1 MIFQRI
7 LIMTTTVFKSHHLK
21 TIKYTLLISILS
33 VLFQACGSVP
43 ILGRKQLLLVGDQEV
58 LTMSLQ
64 QYREFIHDA
73 PVEKNT
79 AQAREVELVGRKV
92 AAAVETFYRNNG
104 LESELKNFSW
114 EFNLVK
120 SKDVNAFCMPGG
132 KIVVYEGLLPI
143 TQNETGLAIVIG
155 HEVAHA
161 VAKHA
166 NERISQQMA
175 LQYGGA
181 VAGGLIGN
189 SAAAQQIGS
198 LVFGVGAQL
207 GVMLPYSR
215 KHEYEADELGM
226 IFMAMAGYDPR
237 AAESFWLR
245 MSQAGGN
252 SGPEFMSTHP
262 TDQNRIKKIQENM
275 PEGLKYYQ
283 GAGVQNKTEQKIKTS
298 VKPEARTSK
307 EWSF

>member
-1 MIFQRI
+1 
-7 LIMTTTVFKSHHLK
+7 MTTFSFQNRSSKLLK
-21 TIKYTLLISILS
+21 QAFLISILAIL
-33 VLFQACGSVP
+33 VQACGSVP
-43 ILGRKQLLLVGDQEV
+43 ILGRKQLLLVPDQEV
-58 LTMSLQ
+58 LALSLN
-64 QYREFIHDA
+64 QYQDFMRSA
-73 PVEKNT
+73 PVIRNT
-79 AQAREVELVGRKV
+79 PDAREVTTVGRRI
-92 AAAVETFYRNNG
+92 ATAVETFYRNNG
-104 LESELKNFSW
+104 YESELKNFNW

-143 TQNETGLAIVIG
+143 TKNETGLAIVLG
-155 HEVAHA
+155 HEIAHA

-181 VAGGLIGN
+181 IAGGLMGN
-189 SAAAQQIGS
+189 SAAAQQIGG

-215 KHEYEADELGM
+215 KHEYEADELGL

-237 AAESFWLR
+237 AAIDFWTR

-252 SGPEFMSTHP
+252 SGLEIMSTHP
-262 TDQNRIKKIQENM
+262 NDQNRIAKIREVL
-275 PEGLKYYQ
+275 PEALKYHE
-283 GAGVQNKTEQKIKTS
+283 GAGVQNNTQQKIKTR
-298 VKPEARTSK
+298 VKPEGKTSEK
-307 EWSF
+307 WTF

>member
-1 MIFQRI
+1 
-7 LIMTTTVFKSHHLK
+7 MTKIISKMHFLKSMKHA
-21 TIKYTLLISILS
+21 LLITVMAVFI
-33 VLFQACGSVP
+33 QACGSVP
-43 ILGRKQLLLVGDQEV
+43 ILGRRQLLLVPDQEV
-58 LTMSLQ
+58 LSLSLN
-64 QYREFIHDA
+64 QYQEFLRDA
-73 PVEKNT
+73 PVERNT
-79 AQAREVELVGRKV
+79 AHARQVEQVGRKI

-104 LESELKNFSW
+104 YESEIKNFQW

-143 TQNETGLAIVIG
+143 TQNETGLAIVLG
-155 HEVAHA
+155 HEIAHA

-181 VAGGLIGN
+181 IAGGLLGN
-189 SAAAQQIGS
+189 NQAAQQIGG
-198 LVFGVGAQL
+198 LVFGVGGQL
-207 GVMLPYSR
+207 GVMLPFSR

-237 AAESFWLR
+237 AAEGFWTR

-252 SGPEFMSTHP
+252 SGPELMSTHP
-262 TDQNRIKKIQENM
+262 SDQNRIAKIRENM
-275 PEGLKYYQ
+275 PEALKYYE
-283 GAGVQNKTEQKIKTS
+283 GAGVQNKTDQKIKTT
-298 VKPEARTSK
+298 VKPVGKTSNK
-307 EWSF
+307 WTF